1 MSARATPSLKRKP
14 LRKVGASINIT
25 PLVDV
30 LLILVVLLLLA
41 MPMYVKRLPVDL
53 PRTELGGTPTPQQV
67 LPVALYPQKRVKL
80 AQADVDLTVILD
92 KINPSVTVEL
102 AIDKTV
108 QYDDIAQVISAIQGR
123 NPKEIVLI
131 TR

>member
-1 MSARATPSLKRKP
+1 MQQNQALPPRRSVRRGVAA
-14 LRKVGASINIT
+14 INIT

-30 LLILVVLLLLA
+30 LLILLVLLLLA

-67 LPVALYPQKRVKL
+67 LSVTLLPGDELRVNS
-80 AQADVDLTVILD
+80 VRSNIPDLQRQVGPT
-92 KINPSVTVEL
+92 VTVEL

-108 QYDDIAQVISAIQGR
+108 EYDAIAQVVAAVQDKR
-123 NPKEIVLI
+123 PKEIVLI

>member
-1 MSARATPSLKRKP
+1 VKNNSSFQRKP
-14 LRKVGASINIT
+14 LRRAAAHINIT

-30 LLILVVLLLLA
+30 LLILVVLLMLA

-67 LPVALYPQKRVKL
+67 LPVALYPGGKVRL
-80 AQADVDLTVILD
+80 AQSDVELPVILE
-92 KINPSVTVEL
+92 KINPGVTVEL

-108 QYDDIAQVISAIQGR
+108 QYDDIAQVIAAIQER
-123 NPKEIVLI
+123 QPKEIVLV

>member
-1 MSARATPSLKRKP
+1 MDKGLSPSRKP
-14 LRKVGASINIT
+14 LRRAVAHINVT

-30 LLILVVLLLLA
+30 LLILVVLLMLA

-53 PRTELGGTPTPQQV
+53 PRTELGGVPTPQQV
-67 LPVALYPQKRVKL
+67 LPVALYPGGKVRL
-80 AQADVDLTVILD
+80 AQADVELPVILD
-92 KINPSVTVEL
+92 KINSGVTVEL

-108 QYDDIAQVISAIQGR
+108 QYDDIAQVITAIQAR
-123 NPKEIVLI
+123 QPKEIVLI

>member
-1 MSARATPSLKRKP
+1 MKNNSSFQRKP
-14 LRKVGASINIT
+14 LRRAAAHINIT

-30 LLILVVLLLLA
+30 LLILVVLLMLA

-67 LPVALYPQKRVKL
+67 LPVALYPGGKVRL
-80 AQADVDLTVILD
+80 AQSDVELPVILE
-92 KINPSVTVEL
+92 KINPGVTVEL

-108 QYDDIAQVISAIQGR
+108 QYDDIAQVIAAIQER
-123 NPKEIVLI
+123 QPKEIVLV